1 VFLGHDFSDK
11 FLISFEA
18 LNEVEH
24 VPLPG
29 EEWSFGPG
37 FEGFFGV
44 FDDGVELLLGG
55 LWDFTEEFLGDG
67 ISDWESLFAGGF
79 DEFTVDKIL
88 VDSGEG
94 VSVESGEK

>member
-1 VFLGHDFSDK
+1 MFLGHDFSDE

-29 EEWSFGPG
+29 EEWGLGPG

-44 FDDGVELLLGG
+44 IDDGVELLLGSLG
-55 LWDFTEEFLGDG
+55 DFTEEFLGDWV
-67 ISDWESLFAGGF
+67 SDGESFFTGGF
-79 DEFTVDKIL
+79 DEFSVDEVL

>member
-1 VFLGHDFSDK
+1 MFLGHDFSDE

-29 EEWSFGPG
+29 EEWGLGPG

-55 LWDFTEEFLGDG
+55 LRDFAEEFLGDG
-67 ISDWESLFAGGF
+67 ISDGESFFAGGF
-79 DEFTVDKIL
+79 NKFAINKVL

>member
-1 VFLGHDFSDK
+1 MFLGHDFSDK

-29 EEWSFGPG
+29 EEGCFGPG
-37 FEGFFGV
+37 FEGFFRV
-44 FDDGVELLLGG
+44 FDDGVELCLGG
-55 LWDFTEEFLGDG
+55 LWDLAEEFLGDG
-67 ISDWESLFAGGF
+67 ISDEESFFSGGI
-79 DEFTVDKIL
+79 DELAIDKVF